1 MKLSSLLLSV
11 ASLTTLAFAI
21 PNPIPGSSNIQLRD
35 PAIAYNAASK
45 KYFVF
50 STGKGI
56 RTYTATSLTGP
67 WTAVGSVLPNCTVI
81 TDIPISGCSLWAP
94 DVRLVNGRYT
104 LYYSVSQLSTQNSAI
119 GVATSPT
126 MEPGS
131 WTDHGAVVRSKKGD
145 SYNAIDGNVVLDN
158 GKLKL
163 GFGSYWGGIFQVDLK
178 AINKTSQSPPGT
190 HLAGGTA
197 APRRAASPTSPWARP
212 TGSSS
217 SPTATPPSPA
227 YVSPFPPSSPSSP
240 FLFLSSSSLSPLS
253 PVLTYLCLCVSC
265 VLQEK
270 TRVAAGR
277 EYKVRVGRAKSSSG
291 PFLDGSGHA
300 ITAGTTS
307 GWNILG
313 SHDNVYAPGGQS
325 LFRDPVSRR
334 DVIVYHYVR
343 MDEVGGASYLGINY
357 VDFSSGE
364 PVLVN

>member
-1 MKLSSLLLSV
+1 MKLLSLLSV

-50 STGKGI
+50 STGSGI
-56 RTYTATSLTGP
+56 RAFTSTSLKGP
-67 WTAVGSVLPNCTVI
+67 WKAVGSVLPNCTVI
-81 TDIPISGCSLWAP
+81 KDIPIKSCSLWAP
-94 DVRLVNGRYT
+94 DVKLINGQYT
-104 LYYSVSQLSTQNSAI
+104 LYYSVSQLGTQNSAL

-131 WTDHGAVVRSKKGD
+131 WKDHGAVIRSKKGD

-163 GFGSYWGGIFQVDLK
+163 GFGSWWGGIFQVNMK
-178 AINKTSQSPPGT
+178 SISKPAQNPPGT
-190 HLAGGTA
+190 HLAGGNGRPAEGGFTYK
-197 APRRAASPTSPWARP
+197 PTS
-212 TGSSS
+212 
-217 SPTATPPSPA
+217 SPYWFQFFSDGRTPL
-227 YVSPFPPSSPSSP
+227 YGD
-240 FLFLSSSSLSPLS
+240 
-253 PVLTYLCLCVSC
+253 
-265 VLQEK
+265 K
-270 TRVAAGR
+270 TRPAAGD

-300 ITAGTTS
+300 ITAGTHS

-313 SHDNVYAPGGQS
+313 SHDNIYAPGGQS
-325 LFRDPVSRR
+325 LFRDPVSKR
-334 DVIVYHYVR
+334 DVIVYHYVKK
-343 MDEVGGASYLGINY
+343 DEVGGPSYLGINY

-364 PVLVN
+364 PKLVN